1 MPDINQAASPMYG
14 QNNTVSIVLIFSS
27 VLASLYLELAHINV
41 IKV

>member
-14 QNNTVSIVLIFSS
+14 QNDTVSTVLIFFS
-27 VLASLYLELAHINV
+27 VLTSFWLELAYINV